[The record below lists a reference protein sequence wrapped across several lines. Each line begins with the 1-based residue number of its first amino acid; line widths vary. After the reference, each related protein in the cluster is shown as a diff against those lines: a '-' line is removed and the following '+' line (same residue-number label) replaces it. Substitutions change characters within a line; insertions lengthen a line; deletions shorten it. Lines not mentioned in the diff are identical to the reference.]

1 MTREEQEACEA
12 FFRRNGLPHLMDGY
26 DPREDTLT
34 RLRPALVVILVVGL
48 AIGLRP
54 DWPLGLRA
62 LAVGTG
68 LVIAAAAIAIVN
80 VARGR
85 RWSARPER
93 VGFTEATA
101 LVLVPPVAAL
111 VLGDG
116 LRSALV
122 IGGVSIATAAVLY
135 VLASFGVLPLLIH
148 QAGRALSG
156 AVTTATVAVRAMA
169 VMLALLLF
177 LALSQETWRAFGTLE
192 GWRFGVVMALFG
204 LLSVVLIVSGLRRER
219 AALLAPRPGPE
230 LARRASLTPAAPLVR
245 RGVVPAMPPL
255 GRACR
260 APEHRSGAR
269 DLAGVARARGRR
281 RRGHRVPGVRGP
293 HRRPRAHRRVG
304 RRRSDGV
311 SRRGRGRWRRG
322 PAAEAAI
329 RVATL
334 LGGFAAVYFT
344 AVAVGDRGS
353 REEFLGDDISRARVR
368 HGGVGLLARGG
379 FGGARAALTRM
390 RDRVPP
396 PAADGHAMEVTP
408 DTDEVLLPEPGR
420 DVWIEGTEHG
430 PLPVS
435 VLEHVAG
442 GLLGLEPPRIDGVP
456 IRLEEGRRIRVD
468 YRLQGVPCALQA
480 ETVAPGARRA
490 DRLWIRRLGPTM
502 RFQRRSDFRIR
513 DALTAR
519 LWPGRAPPSASRR
532 RSSASPRTSRPPGR
546 SFDPRPGCSPAAR
559 RCWSRHAGGGPPGAS
574 GRGRPRRRPGTCDR

>member
-1 MTREEQEACEA
+1 MTHEEKEACEA

-54 DWPLGLRA
+54 EWPLGLRA

-93 VGFTEATA
+93 VGFIEATA

-116 LRSALV
+116 LRSALA

-219 AALLAPRPGPE
+219 AALLAPQPGPE

-255 GRACR
+255 GRVER
-260 APEHRSGAR
+260 LNIG
-269 DLAGVARARGRR
+269 LALVISLGLRVLAVGVAVGIGFLVFAVLIVDRALT
-281 RRGHRVPGVRGP
+281 
-293 HRRPRAHRRVG
+293 AEWVG
-304 RRRSDGV
+304 GDPTVYLAVDVVGGQVVLS
-311 SRRGRGRWRRG
+311 
-322 PAAEAAI
+322 EAAI

-334 LGGFAAVYFT
+334 LGAFAAVYFT

-353 REEFLGDDISRARVR
+353 REEFLGDEIARLEGVMAAWAYSRGEDPA
-368 HGGVGLLARGG
+368 
-379 FGGARAALTRM
+379 
-390 RDRVPP
+390 P
-396 PAADGHAMEVTP
+396 PAPHS
-408 DTDEVLLPEPGR
+408 PG
-420 DVWIEGTEHG
+420 
-430 PLPVS
+430 
-435 VLEHVAG
+435 
-442 GLLGLEPPRIDGVP
+442 
-456 IRLEEGRRIRVD
+456 
-468 YRLQGVPCALQA
+468 
-480 ETVAPGARRA
+480 
-490 DRLWIRRLGPTM
+490 
-502 RFQRRSDFRIR
+502 
-513 DALTAR
+513 
-519 LWPGRAPPSASRR
+519 
-532 RSSASPRTSRPPGR
+532 
-546 SFDPRPGCSPAAR
+546 
-559 RCWSRHAGGGPPGAS
+559 
-574 GRGRPRRRPGTCDR
+574 